1 MANVV
6 FTSLSSLTPIS
17 LNYQYYRNESLVTTV
32 NTYKNGYNVNNLQ
45 SLANY
50 QDVAINKSSCFV
62 LTTAVNL
69 SSVFT
74 SSNQIN
80 IGTLPTSVLLQP
92 RTSTGNNYITFTGT
106 NFALTPG
113 SGNSIFYISPI
124 VGTNQVNIAINN
136 RYLQVDVNYPYNVT
150 VGSSTLDP
158 NNTVKQSFNV
168 VYQNSTISF
177 YTSTN
182 SGYRYLSF
190 NNTDNTM
197 RATGVVLNNIAYNDY
212 VFNCTPVTT
221 LSLQQGFNP
230 TNDWVT
236 YYFESQTG
244 TNNKTVDVYQDI
256 SQTPTNLLIDFPTE
270 SAIDSGVAIINVA
283 NLKTNVTPAG
293 NPAPVNNTYYPA
305 SVITTN

>member
-6 FTSLSSLTPIS
+6 YTSLSSLSPIS
-17 LNYQYYRNESLVTTV
+17 LKYQYYRNESLVSTV
-32 NTYKNGYNVNNLQ
+32 NTYKNGYNVSNLQ

-69 SSVFT
+69 SSIFT
-74 SSNQIN
+74 SPNQIN
-80 IGTLPTSVLLQP
+80 IGALPTSVLLQP
-92 RTSTGNNYITFTGT
+92 RTSTGNNYITFTG
-106 NFALTPG
+106 NGFSLLPG

-124 VGTNQVNIAINN
+124 AGTNQVNIAINN
-136 RYLQVDVNYPYNVT
+136 SYLQVDINYPYNVT
-150 VGSSTLDP
+150 ASSSILDP
-158 NNTVKQSFNV
+158 NNTIKQSFNV
-168 VYQNSTISF
+168 VYQNNTISF
-177 YTSTN
+177 YTLTN

-212 VFNCTPVTT
+212 VFNCVPVTN
-221 LSLQQGFNP
+221 LFSQQGFNP

-256 SQTPTNLLIDFPTE
+256 NQLTTNLLIDFPIET
-270 SAIDSGVAIINVA
+270 AIDSGVATINIA

-293 NPAPVNNTYYPA
+293 NPAPVNNTYYPKT
-305 SVITTN
+305 VITTN

>member
-6 FTSLSSLTPIS
+6 YTSLSSLSPIS
-17 LNYQYYRNESLVTTV
+17 LKYQYYRNESLVSTV
-32 NTYKNGYNVNNLQ
+32 NTYKNGYNVSNLQ

-50 QDVAINKSSCFV
+50 QDIAINKSSCFV

-69 SSVFT
+69 SSIFT
-74 SSNQIN
+74 SPNQIN
-80 IGTLPTSVLLQP
+80 IGALPTSVLLQP
-92 RTSTGNNYITFTGT
+92 RTSTGNNYITFTG
-106 NFALTPG
+106 NGFSLLPG

-136 RYLQVDVNYPYNVT
+136 RYLQVDINYPYNVT
-150 VGSSTLDP
+150 ASSNVLDP

-168 VYQNSTISF
+168 IYQNNTISF
-177 YTSTN
+177 YTLTN

-212 VFNCTPVTT
+212 VFNCVPVTN
-221 LSLQQGFNP
+221 LFSQQGFNP

-256 SQTPTNLLIDFPTE
+256 NQLTTNLLIDFPTE
-270 SAIDSGVAIINVA
+270 IAIDSGVATINIA

-293 NPAPVNNTYYPA
+293 NPAPVNNTYYPTA
-305 SVITTN
+305 VITTN